1 MTRPQGK
8 YLGGEFFYFVLQKN
22 KIGAVIMSRWKYP
35 LLLLGGIG
43 ISNVGAWVYLIALN
57 LIILNET
64 GSPLAIALL
73 YILGPIATIF
83 SNAWA
88 GSLIDRVNTRRLMM
102 GLDIFR
108 AICIALIPF
117 LPSLIYVYVLAF
129 IINMGSAI
137 FQPTSMVYMTK
148 LIPEKDRQRF
158 NALRSFINSCGSL
171 IGPAI
176 AGILFWMGTPYTAIH
191 VNAVALFFSAL
202 IIMILPNVD
211 SRLKETEGQ
220 RFTWDLIKNDFRVV
234 FTFSKDDNYVT
245 KIYLLFSGTTIFMT
259 AIDSLEASFAKGVLS
274 ISDTNYGFLLSVF
287 GAGIII
293 GSIIN
298 SVFSKQLAVNL
309 LIGIGTIFT
318 SIGYIVLYSSSGFF
332 SAAPGVFLIG
342 FAVTFAN
349 TGYLTFYQNHV
360 PVKMMG
366 RFGSIFSV
374 IEAGFIVALT
384 VLIGLAAE
392 LSSIRPVGLIG
403 AFAFFL
409 LGLLALKAVTGA
421 KRQEYFKK
429 GVSSL
434 NS

>member
-1 MTRPQGK
+1 
-8 YLGGEFFYFVLQKN
+8 
-22 KIGAVIMSRWKYP
+22 MSKWKYP
-35 LLLLGGIG
+35 FMLLGGIG
-43 ISNVGAWVYLIALN
+43 ISNVGGWVYLIALN

-73 YILGPIATIF
+73 YILGPIATIC

-88 GSLIDRVNTRRLMM
+88 GSLIDRVNTRQLMM
-102 GLDIFR
+102 GLDVFR
-108 AICIALIPF
+108 ALCIALIPF
-117 LPSLIYVYVLAF
+117 LPSLIYVYILAF

-202 IIMILPNVD
+202 IIMRLPNVD
-211 SRLKETEGQ
+211 SRPKETEGK
-220 RFTWDLIKNDFRVV
+220 RFTWDMIKNDFRVV
-234 FTFSKDDNYVT
+234 FNFSKDYTYVT

-259 AIDSLEASFAKGVLS
+259 AIDSLEAAFAKGVLF

-287 GAGIII
+287 GTGIII

-298 SVFSKQLAVNL
+298 SVFSKLLAVNL
-309 LIGIGTIFT
+309 LIGVGTIFT
-318 SIGYIVLYSSSGFF
+318 SIGYLVLYSSNGFF

-360 PVKMMG
+360 PVRLMG

-384 VLIGLAAE
+384 VLLGLAAE
-392 LSSIRPVGLIG
+392 LTSIRPVGLMG
-403 AFAFFL
+403 SFAFFI
-409 LGLLALKAVTGA
+409 LGLLALKAVSGA
-421 KRQEYFKK
+421 KRKEYFKK
-429 GVSSL
+429 VL
-434 NS
+434 LP

>member
-1 MTRPQGK
+1 M
-8 YLGGEFFYFVLQKN
+8 F
-22 KIGAVIMSRWKYP
+22 RWKYP
-35 LLLLGGIG
+35 LILLGGIG

-73 YILGPIATIF
+73 YILGPIATIC

-102 GLDIFR
+102 GLDVFR

-117 LPSLIYVYVLAF
+117 LPSLFYVYVLAF

-137 FQPTSMVYMTK
+137 FQPTSVVYMTK
-148 LIPEKDRQRF
+148 LIPEKDRHRF
-158 NALRSFINSCGSL
+158 NALRSFIDSCGSL
-171 IGPAI
+171 LGPAI

-191 VNAVALFFSAL
+191 VNAIALFFSAL
-202 IIMILPNVD
+202 IIMMLPNVD
-211 SRLKETEGQ
+211 ARLQETERQ
-220 RFTWDLIKNDFRVV
+220 SFTWNLIKTDFRIVIN
-234 FTFSKDDNYVT
+234 FSKSHTYVT

-259 AIDSLEASFAKGVLS
+259 AIDSLEAAFAKGVLS
-274 ISDTNYGFLLSVF
+274 ISDTNYGFLLSIF
-287 GAGIII
+287 GTGIII

-298 SVFSKQLAVNL
+298 SIFSKQLTVNF

-318 SIGYIVLYSSSGFF
+318 AIGYLVFYSSNGFF
-332 SAAPGVFLIG
+332 SAALGIFLTG

-374 IEAGFIVALT
+374 IESVFIVTLT

-392 LSSIRPVGLIG
+392 LTSIRPVGLIG
-403 AFAFFL
+403 SFAFFL
-409 LGLLALKAVTGA
+409 LGLLALKAVSGA

-429 GVSSL
+429 GASSL

>member
-1 MTRPQGK
+1 
-8 YLGGEFFYFVLQKN
+8 
-22 KIGAVIMSRWKYP
+22 MSRWKYP
-35 LLLLGGIG
+35 LILLGGIG

-64 GSPLAIALL
+64 GSPLAIAIL
-73 YILGPIATIF
+73 YILRPIATIC

-88 GSLIDRVNTRRLMM
+88 GSLIDRVNTRRLMI
-102 GLDIFR
+102 GLDISR

-148 LIPEKDRQRF
+148 LIPEEDRQRF

-176 AGILFWMGTPYTAIH
+176 AGILFWMGTPYTAIYM
-191 VNAVALFFSAL
+191 NAVALFLSAL
-202 IIMILPNVD
+202 IIMMLPNVD
-211 SRLKETEGQ
+211 SRLKETDRQ
-220 RFTWDLIKNDFRVV
+220 SFTWDLIKNDFRVV
-234 FTFSKDDNYVT
+234 FNFSKDNTYVT
-245 KIYLLFSGTTIFMT
+245 KIYLLFSGTTIFMI
-259 AIDSLEASFAKGVLS
+259 AIDSLEAAFAKGVLS

-298 SVFSKQLAVNL
+298 SLFSKQLAVNL

-318 SIGYIVLYSSSGFF
+318 SIGYLLYYSSSSFF
-332 SAAPGVFLIG
+332 SAAPGVFLMG

-349 TGYLTFYQNHV
+349 TGYWTFYQNHV
-360 PVKMMG
+360 PVRMMG
-366 RFGSIFSV
+366 RFESIFSV

-384 VLIGLAAE
+384 ILIGLAAE
-392 LSSIRPVGLIG
+392 LTSIRPVGLIG
-403 AFAFFL
+403 SFAFFL
-409 LGLLALKAVTGA
+409 LGLLALKAVLGA

-429 GVSSL
+429 GASSL

>member
-1 MTRPQGK
+1 
-8 YLGGEFFYFVLQKN
+8 
-22 KIGAVIMSRWKYP
+22 MSRWKYP
-35 LLLLGGIG
+35 LILLGGIG
-43 ISNVGAWVYLIALN
+43 ISNVGAWVYLISLN

-73 YILGPIATIF
+73 YILSPIATIC
-83 SNAWA
+83 SNAWS

-102 GLDIFR
+102 GLDAFR

-148 LIPEKDRQRF
+148 LIPEQDRQRF

-176 AGILFWMGTPYTAIH
+176 AGILFWMGTPYIAIH
-191 VNAVALFFSAL
+191 INAVALFISAF
-202 IIMILPNVD
+202 IIMMLPNVD
-211 SRLKETEGQ
+211 SRLKEIEGQ
-220 RFTWDLIKNDFRVV
+220 RFTWDMIKSDVRIV
-234 FTFSKDDNYVT
+234 FNFSKDNIYVT
-245 KIYLLFSGTTIFMT
+245 KIYVLFCCTTLFMT
-259 AIDSLEASFAKGVLS
+259 AIDSLEAAFAKGILS

-298 SVFSKQLAVNL
+298 SVFSKQLAVNH

-318 SIGYIVLYSSSGFF
+318 SLGYIVLYSSSGFI
-332 SAAPGVFLIG
+332 SAVPGVFLIG

-360 PVKMMG
+360 PVTMMG

-374 IEAGFIVALT
+374 IEAGFIVAFT
-384 VLIGLAAE
+384 VLLGLAAE
-392 LSSIRPVGLIG
+392 LTSIRPVGLIG
-403 AFAFFL
+403 SFFFFL
-409 LGLLALKAVTGA
+409 LGLLALKAVSGA
-421 KRQEYFKK
+421 KWRKYFKE
-429 GVSSL
+429 GVL
-434 NS
+434 L

>member
-1 MTRPQGK
+1 
-8 YLGGEFFYFVLQKN
+8 
-22 KIGAVIMSRWKYP
+22 MSRWKYP
-35 LLLLGGIG
+35 LMLLGGIG
-43 ISNVGAWVYLIALN
+43 ISNVGGWVYLIALN

-73 YILGPIATIF
+73 YILGPIATIC

-102 GLDIFR
+102 GLDVFR
-108 AICIALIPF
+108 ALCIASIPF
-117 LPSLIYVYVLAF
+117 LPSLIYVYILAF
-129 IINMGSAI
+129 IINIGSAI

-176 AGILFWMGTPYTAIH
+176 AGILFWMGTPYNAIH
-191 VNAVALFFSAL
+191 VNAVALFLSAL
-202 IIMILPNVD
+202 IIMMLPNVD

-220 RFTWDLIKNDFRVV
+220 RFNWDMIKSDFWVV
-234 FTFSKDDNYVT
+234 FNFSKDSTYVT

-259 AIDSLEASFAKGVLS
+259 AIDSLEAAFAKGVLS
-274 ISDTNYGFLLSVF
+274 ISDSNYGFLLSIF

-298 SVFSKQLAVNL
+298 SVFSQQLAVNL
-309 LIGIGTIFT
+309 LIGCGTIFT
-318 SIGYIVLYSSSGFF
+318 SIGYIVLYSSNGFL
-332 SAAPGVFLIG
+332 SATTGVFLIG
-342 FAVTFAN
+342 LAVTFAN
-349 TGYLTFYQNHV
+349 TGYLTFYQDHV
-360 PVKMMG
+360 PVSMMG

-384 VLIGLAAE
+384 VLVGLAAE
-392 LSSIRPVGLIG
+392 LNSIRPVGLIG
-403 AFAFFL
+403 SFAFFL
-409 LGLLALKAVTGA
+409 LGLLALKVVSGV
-421 KRQEYFKK
+421 KRKGYFKK
-429 GVSSL
+429 GAVSL
-434 NS
+434 NI

>member
-1 MTRPQGK
+1 
-8 YLGGEFFYFVLQKN
+8 
-22 KIGAVIMSRWKYP
+22 MSRWKYP
-35 LLLLGGIG
+35 LMLLGGIG
-43 ISNVGAWVYLIALN
+43 ISNVGGWVYLIALN

-73 YILGPIATIF
+73 YILGPIATICW
-83 SNAWA
+83 NAWA

-102 GLDIFR
+102 GLDVFR
-108 AICIALIPF
+108 ALCITSIPF
-117 LPSLIYVYVLAF
+117 LPSLIYVYILAF
-129 IINMGSAI
+129 IINIGSAI

-191 VNAVALFFSAL
+191 VNAVALFLSAL
-202 IIMILPNVD
+202 IIMMLPNVD
-211 SRLKETEGQ
+211 SRLKETERQ
-220 RFTWDLIKNDFRVV
+220 RFNWDMIKSDFWIV
-234 FTFSKDDNYVT
+234 FNFSKDSTYVT

-259 AIDSLEASFAKGVLS
+259 AIDSLEAAFAKGVLS
-274 ISDTNYGFLLSVF
+274 ISDSNYGFLLSIF

-309 LIGIGTIFT
+309 LIGCGTIFT
-318 SIGYIVLYSSSGFF
+318 SIGYIVLYSSNGFF
-332 SAAPGVFLIG
+332 SATIGVFLIG
-342 FAVTFAN
+342 LAVTFAN
-349 TGYLTFYQNHV
+349 TGYLTFYQDHV
-360 PVKMMG
+360 PVSMMG

-384 VLIGLAAE
+384 ILVGLAAE
-392 LSSIRPVGLIG
+392 LNSIRPVGLIG
-403 AFAFFL
+403 SFAFFL
-409 LGLLALKAVTGA
+409 LGLLALKVVSGV
-421 KRQEYFKK
+421 KRKGYFKK
-429 GVSSL
+429 GVVSL

>member
-1 MTRPQGK
+1 
-8 YLGGEFFYFVLQKN
+8 
-22 KIGAVIMSRWKYP
+22 MSRWKYP
-35 LLLLGGIG
+35 LMLLGGIG
-43 ISNVGAWVYLIALN
+43 ISNVGGWVYLIALN

-73 YILGPIATIF
+73 YILGPIATIC

-102 GLDIFR
+102 GLDVFR
-108 AICIALIPF
+108 ALSIAVIPF
-117 LPSLIYVYVLAF
+117 SPSLIYVYILVF
-129 IINMGSAI
+129 FINMGSAI

-158 NALRSFINSCGSL
+158 NALRNFINSCGSL
-171 IGPAI
+171 IGPTI
-176 AGILFWMGTPYTAIH
+176 AGVLFWMGTPYTAIH
-191 VNAVALFFSAL
+191 VNAVALFLSAI
-202 IIMILPNVD
+202 IIMMLPNVD
-211 SRLKETEGQ
+211 SRLKEIEGQ

-234 FTFSKDDNYVT
+234 FKFSKDYAYVT

-259 AIDSLEASFAKGVLS
+259 AIDSLEAAFAKGVLS
-274 ISDTNYGFLLSVF
+274 LSDPIYGFLLSVF
-287 GAGIII
+287 GAGFII

-298 SVFSKQLAVNL
+298 SVFSKQLAVNF
-309 LIGIGTIFT
+309 LIGFGTIFT
-318 SIGYIVLYSSSGFF
+318 SIGYIVLYSSNGFF

-360 PVKMMG
+360 PMNMMG

-392 LSSIRPVGLIG
+392 LTSIRPVGLLG
-403 AFAFFL
+403 SFAFFL
-409 LGLLALKAVTGA
+409 LGLMALKAVSGA
-421 KRQEYFKK
+421 KRKKYFKQDAA
-429 GVSSL
+429 SL
-434 NS
+434 SN

>member
-1 MTRPQGK
+1 MTRPQDK

-22 KIGAVIMSRWKYP
+22 KIGVVIMSRWKYP
-35 LLLLGGIG
+35 LILLGGIG

-64 GSPLAIALL
+64 GSPLAIAFL
-73 YILGPIATIF
+73 YILRPIATIC

-88 GSLIDRVNTRRLMM
+88 GSIVDRVNTRRLMM
-102 GLDIFR
+102 GLDVFR

-171 IGPAI
+171 IGPTI

-191 VNAVALFFSAL
+191 MNAVALFLSAL
-202 IIMILPNVD
+202 IIMMLPNVD

-234 FTFSKDDNYVT
+234 FNFSKDNTYIT

-259 AIDSLEASFAKGVLS
+259 AIDSLEAAFAKGVLS

-318 SIGYIVLYSSSGFF
+318 SIGYIVYYSSSGFF
-332 SAAPGVFLIG
+332 SAAPGVFLMG

-360 PVKMMG
+360 PVRMMG

-374 IEAGFIVALT
+374 IEAGFIIALT
-384 VLIGLAAE
+384 ALIGLAAE
-392 LSSIRPVGLIG
+392 LTSIRPVGLIG
-403 AFAFFL
+403 SFAFFL
-409 LGLLALKAVTGA
+409 LGLLALKAVSGA

-429 GVSSL
+429 I
-434 NS
+434 

>member
-1 MTRPQGK
+1 
-8 YLGGEFFYFVLQKN
+8 
-22 KIGAVIMSRWKYP
+22 MSRWKYP
-35 LLLLGGIG
+35 LILLGGIG

-57 LIILNET
+57 LIILSET

-73 YILGPIATIF
+73 YILSPIATIC
-83 SNAWA
+83 SNAWS
-88 GSLIDRVNTRRLMM
+88 GSLIDRLNTRRLMM
-102 GLDIFR
+102 GIDAFR

-148 LIPEKDRQRF
+148 LIPEQDRQRF

-191 VNAVALFFSAL
+191 VNAVALFISAF
-202 IIMILPNVD
+202 IIMMLPNVD
-211 SRLKETEGQ
+211 SRLKEIEGQ
-220 RFTWDLIKNDFRVV
+220 RFTWDMIKSDVRIV
-234 FTFSKDDNYVT
+234 FNFSKDNIYVT
-245 KIYLLFSGTTIFMT
+245 KIYVLFCCTTLFMT
-259 AIDSLEASFAKGVLS
+259 AIDSLEAAFAKGILS

-298 SVFSKQLAVNL
+298 SVFSKQLAVNH

-318 SIGYIVLYSSSGFF
+318 SLGYIVLYSSSGFI
-332 SAAPGVFLIG
+332 SAVPGVFLIG
-342 FAVTFAN
+342 FDVTFAN

-360 PVKMMG
+360 PVTMMG

-374 IEAGFIVALT
+374 IEAVFIVAFT

-392 LSSIRPVGLIG
+392 LTSIRPVGLIG
-403 AFAFFL
+403 SLSFFL
-409 LGLLALKAVTGA
+409 LGLLALKAVSGA
-421 KRQEYFKK
+421 KRQEYFKE
-429 GVSSL
+429 GASSL

>member
-1 MTRPQGK
+1 M
-8 YLGGEFFYFVLQKN
+8 
-22 KIGAVIMSRWKYP
+22 MSRWKYP
-35 LLLLGGIG
+35 LILLGGIG

-57 LIILNET
+57 LILLNET
-64 GSPLAIALL
+64 GSPLAIAFL
-73 YILGPIATIF
+73 YILGPIATIC

-88 GSLIDRVNTRRLMM
+88 GSLIDRVNTRLLMM

-117 LPSLIYVYVLAF
+117 LPSFIYVYVLAF

-191 VNAVALFFSAL
+191 INAVALFFSAL
-202 IIMILPNVD
+202 IIMMLPNVETK
-211 SRLKETEGQ
+211 LKETEVQ

-234 FTFSKDDNYVT
+234 INFSKDNTYIT

-259 AIDSLEASFAKGVLS
+259 AIDSLEAAFAKGVLL
-274 ISDTNYGFLLSVF
+274 ISDTNYGFLLSIF

-318 SIGYIVLYSSSGFF
+318 SIGYLVLYSSNGFF
-332 SAAPGVFLIG
+332 SAAPSVFLIG

-360 PVKMMG
+360 PVGMMG

-392 LSSIRPVGLIG
+392 LTSIRPIGLIG
-403 AFAFFL
+403 SIAFFL
-409 LGLLALKAVTGA
+409 LGLIALKAVTAA

-429 GVSSL
+429 EVSSL

>member
-1 MTRPQGK
+1 
-8 YLGGEFFYFVLQKN
+8 
-22 KIGAVIMSRWKYP
+22 MSRWKYP

-43 ISNVGAWVYLIALN
+43 ISNVGGWVYLIALN

-73 YILGPIATIF
+73 YILGPIATIC

-88 GSLIDRVNTRRLMM
+88 GSLIDRVNTRRLMV
-102 GLDIFR
+102 GIDVFR
-108 AICIALIPF
+108 ALCIALIPF
-117 LPSLIYVYVLAF
+117 TSSLVFAYILAF
-129 IINMGSAI
+129 IINIGSAI
-137 FQPTSMVYMTK
+137 FQPSSMVYMTK

-191 VNAVALFFSAL
+191 VNAVALLFSAL

-211 SRLKETEGQ
+211 SKLKEIEGQ
-220 RFTWDLIKNDFRVV
+220 RFTWNLIKSDFRVV
-234 FTFSKDDNYVT
+234 LNFSMNSTYVT

-259 AIDSLEASFAKGVLS
+259 AIDSLEAAFAKGVLS

-298 SVFSKQLAVNL
+298 SVFSRQLAVNL
-309 LIGIGTIFT
+309 LIGFGTIFT
-318 SIGYIVLYSSSGFF
+318 SIGYIVLYCSNGFY
-332 SAAPGVFLIG
+332 SAALGVFLIG
-342 FAVTFAN
+342 FTVTFAN

-360 PVKMMG
+360 PVNMMG

-374 IEAGFIVALT
+374 MEAGFIVALT

-392 LSSIRPVGLIG
+392 LTSIRPVGLIG
-403 AFAFFL
+403 SFVFLL
-409 LGLLALKAVTGA
+409 LGLLALKTVSGA
-421 KRQEYFKK
+421 KRHGYFKK
-429 GVSSL
+429 GATSL
-434 NS
+434 IN

>member
-1 MTRPQGK
+1 MTRPQDK
-8 YLGGEFFYFVLQKN
+8 YLGGGFFYFVLQKN
-22 KIGAVIMSRWKYP
+22 KIGVVIMSRWKYP
-35 LLLLGGIG
+35 FILLGGIG

-64 GSPLAIALL
+64 GSSLSIALL
-73 YILGPIATIF
+73 YILGPIATIC
-83 SNAWA
+83 SNAWV
-88 GSLIDRVNTRRLMM
+88 GSIIDRVNTRRLMM
-102 GLDIFR
+102 GLDISR
-108 AICIALIPF
+108 AICISLIPF

-202 IIMILPNVD
+202 FIMMLPNVD
-211 SRLKETEGQ
+211 SGHKETEGQ
-220 RFTWDLIKNDFRVV
+220 RFTWDLIKNDFWIV
-234 FTFSKDDNYVT
+234 FNFSKDDTYVT
-245 KIYLLFSGTTIFMT
+245 KIYLLFSATTIFMT
-259 AIDSLEASFAKGVLS
+259 AIDSLEAAFAKGVLS
-274 ISDTNYGFLLSVF
+274 ISDTDYGFLLSVF

-298 SVFSKQLAVNL
+298 SVFSKQLAVNF

-360 PVKMMG
+360 PVRMMG
-366 RFGSIFSV
+366 RFESIFSV
-374 IEAGFIVALT
+374 IEAGFVVVLT

-392 LSSIRPVGLIG
+392 LTSIRPVGLIG
-403 AFAFFL
+403 SFAFFL
-409 LGLLALKAVTGA
+409 LGLLAWKAVSGA
-421 KRQEYFKK
+421 KRLEYFKK
-429 GVSSL
+429 GASSL

>member
-1 MTRPQGK
+1 
-8 YLGGEFFYFVLQKN
+8 
-22 KIGAVIMSRWKYP
+22 MSRWKYP
-35 LLLLGGIG
+35 LILLGGIG

-73 YILGPIATIF
+73 YILSPIATIC
-83 SNAWA
+83 SNAWS

-117 LPSLIYVYVLAF
+117 LSSLTYVYVLAF
-129 IINMGSAI
+129 IIHMGSAI

-148 LIPEKDRQRF
+148 LIPEQDRQRF

-191 VNAVALFFSAL
+191 VNAVALFISAL
-202 IIMILPNVD
+202 MIMMLPNVD
-211 SRLKETEGQ
+211 SRLKEIEGQ
-220 RFTWDLIKNDFRVV
+220 RFTWDMIKSDVRIV
-234 FTFSKDDNYVT
+234 FNFSKDNIYVT
-245 KIYLLFSGTTIFMT
+245 NIYVLFCCTTLFMT
-259 AIDSLEASFAKGVLS
+259 AIDSLEAAFAKGVLS

-293 GSIIN
+293 GSFIN
-298 SVFSKQLAVNL
+298 SVFSKQLAVNR

-318 SIGYIVLYSSSGFF
+318 SLGYIVLYSSSGFI
-332 SAAPGVFLIG
+332 SAVPGVFLIG

-360 PVKMMG
+360 PVRMMG

-374 IEAGFIVALT
+374 IEAGFIVAFT
-384 VLIGLAAE
+384 ILIGLAAE
-392 LSSIRPVGLIG
+392 LTSIRPVGLIG
-403 AFAFFL
+403 SFSFFL
-409 LGLLALKAVTGA
+409 LGLLVLKVVSGA
-421 KRQEYFKK
+421 KRQKYFKE
-429 GVSSL
+429 GTSSL

>member
-1 MTRPQGK
+1 M
-8 YLGGEFFYFVLQKN
+8 F
-22 KIGAVIMSRWKYP
+22 RWKYP
-35 LLLLGGIG
+35 LILLGGIG

-73 YILGPIATIF
+73 YILRPMATIC

-88 GSLIDRVNTRRLMM
+88 GSVIDRVNTRLLMI
-102 GLDIFR
+102 GLDVFR

-117 LPSLIYVYVLAF
+117 LPSLIYIYILAF

-191 VNAVALFFSAL
+191 MNAVALFCSAL
-202 IIMILPNVD
+202 IIMMLPNVD
-211 SRLKETEGQ
+211 LRLQETEKQ

-234 FTFSKDDNYVT
+234 VNFSKDNTYVT
-245 KIYLLFSGTTIFMT
+245 KIYLLFIGTTIFMS
-259 AIDSLEASFAKGVLS
+259 AIDSLEAAFAKEVLS
-274 ISDTNYGFLLSVF
+274 ISDTHYGFILSVF
-287 GAGIII
+287 GTGIIL

-318 SIGYIVLYSSSGFF
+318 SIGYIVYYSSSDFF
-332 SAAPGVFLIG
+332 SAALGVFLIG

-360 PVKMMG
+360 PVKIMG
-366 RFGSIFSV
+366 RFESIFSV
-374 IEAGFIVALT
+374 LEAGFIVTLT
-384 VLIGLAAE
+384 ILIGLAAE
-392 LSSIRPVGLIG
+392 LTSIRPVGLIG
-403 AFAFFL
+403 SFTFFL
-409 LGLLALKAVTGA
+409 LGLLALKAVLGE

-429 GVSSL
+429 GASSL

>member
-1 MTRPQGK
+1 
-8 YLGGEFFYFVLQKN
+8 
-22 KIGAVIMSRWKYP
+22 MSRWKYP
-35 LLLLGGIG
+35 LMLLGGIG
-43 ISNVGAWVYLIALN
+43 ISNVGGWVYLIALN

-64 GSPLAIALL
+64 GSPFAIALL
-73 YILGPIATIF
+73 YILGPIATIC

-88 GSLIDRVNTRRLMM
+88 GSIIDRVNTRRLMM
-102 GLDIFR
+102 GIDVFR
-108 AICIALIPF
+108 ALCIALIPF
-117 LPSLIYVYVLAF
+117 LPSLIYVYILAF

-158 NALRSFINSCGSL
+158 NALRNFINSCGSL

-176 AGILFWMGTPYTAIH
+176 AGFLFWMGTPYTAIH

-202 IIMILPNVD
+202 IIMMLPNVD
-211 SRLKETEGQ
+211 SILRETERQ
-220 RFTWDLIKNDFRVV
+220 RFTWDMINNDFRVV
-234 FTFSKDDNYVT
+234 FNFSKEYTYVT
-245 KIYLLFSGTTIFMT
+245 KIYLLFSSTTIFMT
-259 AIDSLEASFAKGVLS
+259 AIDSLEAAFAKGVLS

-298 SVFSKQLAVNL
+298 SVFSKQLAINL
-309 LIGIGTIFT
+309 LIGFGTIFT
-318 SIGYIVLYSSSGFF
+318 SIGYIVLYSSNGFF
-332 SAAPGVFLIG
+332 SAAPCVFLIG

-349 TGYLTFYQNHV
+349 IGYLTFYQNHV
-360 PVKMMG
+360 PVRMMG

-374 IEAGFIVALT
+374 IEAGFIITLT

-392 LSSIRPVGLIG
+392 LTSIRPVGLIG
-403 AFAFFL
+403 SFAFFL
-409 LGLLALKAVTGA
+409 FGLMALKTVSDA
-421 KRQEYFKK
+421 KRKEYFKK
-429 GVSSL
+429 GAAYL

>member
-1 MTRPQGK
+1 
-8 YLGGEFFYFVLQKN
+8 
-22 KIGAVIMSRWKYP
+22 MSRWKYP
-35 LLLLGGIG
+35 LMLLGGIG
-43 ISNVGAWVYLIALN
+43 ISNVGGWVYLIALN

-73 YILGPIATIF
+73 YILGPLATIC

-102 GLDIFR
+102 GLDVFR
-108 AICIALIPF
+108 ALCIALIPF
-117 LPSLIYVYVLAF
+117 SPSLLYVYLLAF

-158 NALRSFINSCGSL
+158 NALRNFINSCGSL

-191 VNAVALFFSAL
+191 VNAVALFISAL
-202 IIMILPNVD
+202 IIMMLPNVD
-211 SRLKETEGQ
+211 SRLNETERQ
-220 RFTWDLIKNDFRVV
+220 RFTWDMIKNDFRVV
-234 FTFSKDDNYVT
+234 FHFSKDYTYVT

-259 AIDSLEASFAKGVLS
+259 AIDSLEAAFAKGVLS
-274 ISDTNYGFLLSVF
+274 ISDTHYGFLLSVF
-287 GAGIII
+287 GAGIIL

-298 SVFSKQLAVNL
+298 SVFSKQLAVNF
-309 LIGIGTIFT
+309 LIGFGTIFT
-318 SIGYIVLYSSSGFF
+318 SIGYIVLYSSNEFF
-332 SAAPGVFLIG
+332 SAAPCVFVIG

-360 PVKMMG
+360 PVRMMG

-374 IEAGFIVALT
+374 IEAGFIIALT
-384 VLIGLAAE
+384 VLIGVAAE
-392 LSSIRPVGLIG
+392 LTSIRPVGLIG
-403 AFAFFL
+403 SFTFFL
-409 LGLLALKAVTGA
+409 FGVIALKTVSGA
-421 KRQEYFKK
+421 KRKGYFKK
-429 GVSSL
+429 GAPPL